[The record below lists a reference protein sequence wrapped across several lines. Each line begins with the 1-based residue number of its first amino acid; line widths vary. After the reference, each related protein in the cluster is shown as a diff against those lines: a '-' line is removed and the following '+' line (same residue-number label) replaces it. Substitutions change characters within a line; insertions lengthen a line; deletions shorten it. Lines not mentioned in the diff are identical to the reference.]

1 VFGAVSVAT
10 ACVVPGSV
18 AAEVAGIADVKAVK
32 SLEVEHPTGFFT
44 VAMDVDLTADGRIEV
59 KRSALLRTAR
69 MLMDGQ
75 VFIPASVWDGR
86 SR

>member
-1 VFGAVSVAT
+1 
-10 ACVVPGSV
+10 
-18 AAEVAGIADVKAVK
+18 
-32 SLEVEHPTGFFT
+32 
-44 VAMDVDLTADGRIEV
+44 MDVDLTADGRIEV